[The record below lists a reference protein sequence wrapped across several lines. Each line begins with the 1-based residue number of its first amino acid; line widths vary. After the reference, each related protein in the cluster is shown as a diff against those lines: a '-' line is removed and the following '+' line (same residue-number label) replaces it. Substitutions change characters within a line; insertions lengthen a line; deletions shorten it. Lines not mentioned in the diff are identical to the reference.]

1 MDSSNKSPG
10 TLILNG
16 KYEVLSVLGKGGF
29 GEVYQVKEVGTSKLF
44 AAKKMKI
51 DEKDDLEIANS
62 EILLYSNKFT
72 HPNIVSVI
80 EHHKTQDEF
89 IFIMELGLYNLKQEM
104 DRIKLTD
111 ANKKK
116 RNKPK
121 TRGVYTFPQ
130 ALSIFK
136 DLLNA
141 LMFVTSKN
149 IHYGDIKPTNII
161 KFPDC
166 YKLTDWGTAS
176 FKHSGVDRTV
186 TVKSSRLIVGT
197 LLYMAPELQECLEK
211 DINLSVVGKVNKQK
225 IRINFEKADVF
236 SLGLLVLEVYFGVSK
251 ANIRKIKM
259 KVQQQKI
266 SLKEMEEVLLKC
278 NKDCDLNFCKL
289 VSVMLSLDHTKRP
302 HFKDVMG
309 VLGEMEGAL
318 VQSVSINSV
327 NGEATEEEKREEG
340 NKKYNVYLFFN

>member
-1 MDSSNKSPG
+1 MDSSSK
-10 TLILNG
+10 TLIFNG
-16 KYEVLSVLGKGGF
+16 KYEILSVLGKGGF
-29 GEVYQVKEVGTSKLF
+29 GEVYQVKDLLSGKFF

-62 EILLYSNKFT
+62 EILLYSNHFT
-72 HPNIVSVI
+72 HPNIVSVL
-80 EHHKTQDEF
+80 EHEKKNDEF

-104 DRIKLTD
+104 ERIKLTD
-111 ANKKK
+111 VGKKK
-116 RNKPK
+116 KGGK
-121 TRGVYTFPQ
+121 GRGVFTFPQ
-130 ALSIFK
+130 AMGIIKDILS
-136 DLLNA
+136 A

-176 FKHSGVDRTV
+176 LKNLGVDRTV

-236 SLGLLVLEVYFGVSK
+236 SLGLLILEVYFGVSK

-259 KVQQQKI
+259 KIQGQKI
-266 SLKEMEEVLLKC
+266 TLKEMDEVLIKC
-278 NKDCDLNFCKL
+278 NKDCDANFCRL

-302 HFKDVMG
+302 HFREIML
-309 VLGEMEGAL
+309 VLQEMEK
-318 VQSVSINSV
+318 SK
-327 NGEATEEEKREEG
+327 TEEILPNQPPIIEEEG
-340 NKKYNVYLFFN
+340 ILKKI

>member
-1 MDSSNKSPG
+1 MESSSKSSG
-10 TLILNG
+10 NVIMNG
-16 KYEVLSVLGKGGF
+16 KYEILSLLGKGGF
-29 GEVYQVKEVGTSKLF
+29 GEVYQVKEISTGKF
-44 AAKKMKI
+44 YAAKRMKI

-72 HPNIVSVI
+72 HPNIVSVL
-80 EHHKTQDEF
+80 EHAKTQDEF
-89 IFIMELGLYNLKQEM
+89 VFIMELGLYNLKQEM
-104 DRIKLTD
+104 ERIKLTEVHS
-111 ANKKK
+111 KKK
-116 RNKPK
+116 KGMK
-121 TRGVYTFPQ
+121 SRGVYSFPQ
-130 ALSIFK
+130 ALGIFK
-136 DLLNA
+136 DILNA

-161 KFPDC
+161 KFNDC

-176 FKHSGVDRTV
+176 FKHLGVDTTI

-211 DINLSVVGKVNKQK
+211 DINLSIVGKVNKQK

-236 SLGLLVLEVYFGVSK
+236 SLGLLILEVYFGVSK

-259 KVQQQKI
+259 KITQQKI
-266 SLKEMEEVLLKC
+266 NLKEMDEVLIKC

-302 HFKDVMG
+302 HFKDIMAIIE
-309 VLGEMEGAL
+309 EMEKNRDL
-318 VQSVSINSV
+318 LPIIDEKN
-327 NGEATEEEKREEG
+327 EEEEKKEEG
-340 NKKYNVYLFFN
+340 FY

>member
-1 MDSSNKSPG
+1 
-10 TLILNG
+10 
-16 KYEVLSVLGKGGF
+16 
-29 GEVYQVKEVGTSKLF
+29 
-44 AAKKMKI
+44 
-51 DEKDDLEIANS
+51 
-62 EILLYSNKFT
+62 
-72 HPNIVSVI
+72 
-80 EHHKTQDEF
+80 
-89 IFIMELGLYNLKQEM
+89 
-104 DRIKLTD
+104 
-111 ANKKK
+111 
-116 RNKPK
+116 
-121 TRGVYTFPQ
+121 
-130 ALSIFK
+130 
-136 DLLNA
+136 
-141 LMFVTSKN
+141 
-149 IHYGDIKPTNII
+149 
-161 KFPDC
+161 
-166 YKLTDWGTAS
+166 
-176 FKHSGVDRTV
+176 
-186 TVKSSRLIVGT
+186 
-197 LLYMAPELQECLEK
+197 MAPELQECLEK

>member
-1 MDSSNKSPG
+1 MDSANKSPG

-16 KYEVLSVLGKGGF
+16 KYEVLSILGKGGF
-29 GEVYQVKEVGTSKLF
+29 GEVYQVKELSTNKFF

-104 DRIKLTD
+104 ERIKLTEST
-111 ANKKK
+111 KKK
-116 RNKPK
+116 KNKPK
-121 TRGVYTFPQ
+121 TRGVYSFSQ
-130 ALSIFK
+130 ALNIFK

-176 FKHSGVDRTV
+176 FKQLGVDRTI

-251 ANIRKIKM
+251 GNIRKIKQ
-259 KVQQQKI
+259 KIQQQKI
-266 SLKEMEEVLLKC
+266 TFKEMEDVLMKC
-278 NKDCDLNFCKL
+278 NKDCEVAFCRL

-302 HFKDVMG
+302 HFKDIMAAVI
-309 VLGEMEGAL
+309 EMEKNKVEMPLTPVLEGGDSGN
-318 VQSVSINSV
+318 Q
-327 NGEATEEEKREEG
+327 EEQKREEG
-340 NKKYNVYLFFN
+340 LIFF